1 MRLCETSYSA
11 ILYGNPASHEVS
23 YSIASQLVGYTKE
36 NNNQGRI
43 QHFEKRG
50 AQNCFM
56 NSFPSCGILMEE
68 FLCYCRFRSF
78 LIRNFF
84 VFDIFNACVLYPS
97 KNSYDNLSKK
107 WGASDAHPPKSAS
120 DSHLGWYIPLDTTL
134 QATTLVISN
143 KNYQQPKHKHNHEK
157 LRTVSWKRGETET
170 EPNICQVRLFA
181 HNPF

>member
-1 MRLCETSYSA
+1 MRDVVLCYLVWEPCQPWSLL
-11 ILYGNPASHEVS
+11 LYCISTCWVHGRKQQSGADPAFWERGGAKLFYEFISLMWHC
-23 YSIASQLVGYTKE
+23 
-36 NNNQGRI
+36 NGRI
-43 QHFEKRG
+43 
-50 AQNCFM
+50 FM
-56 NSFPSCGILMEE
+56 LLSFPE
-68 FLCYCRFRSF
+68 F

-107 WGASDAHPPKSAS
+107 WGVSDAHPPKSAS

-157 LRTVSWKRGETET
+157 LKTVSWKRGETET
-170 EPNICQVRLFA
+170 EPNIYQVRLCA